1 MLNRFAVLFVA
12 GAAIFALDASAASA
26 QDTTRTRPRSSK
38 RIPIAKEAPGEVA
51 PRVDTVTVFKIDTL
65 TMQRVDTV
73 RLTRTQTVTRVD
85 TVMKLVL
92 PPRLRQIGGLYIGLA
107 GGSSMPAA
115 SFNDSDKPGW
125 RVEVPI
131 GIDPIGSWLGARFN
145 FGYSQYSSHSFTPLS
160 LDLNN
165 ADVMN
170 FDGDLKLNLIK
181 RTPYNARVQVYAV
194 GGGTYTR
201 FKNIL
206 ENNHGNLSIGHTILV
221 NGVLFNNDNGV
232 VTRTT
237 NLDDGWHS
245 GWGGQIGG
253 GLQFG
258 WGPTNVYVE
267 SRFARFQGENTRISH
282 VPLVLGLSWFLGGS
296 SSRHQTTPGC

>member
-1 MLNRFAVLFVA
+1 MLNRYAVLFVA

-51 PRVDTVTVFKIDTL
+51 PRVDTVTVYRTDTL

-85 TVMKLVL
+85 TVTKLVL
-92 PPRLRQIGGLYIGLA
+92 PPRLRQIGGLYIGIA

-115 SFNDSDKPGW
+115 NFNDSDKPGW

-145 FGYSQYSSHSFTPLS
+145 FGYSQYTPHSFTS
-160 LDLNN
+160 LFVDDAHL
-165 ADVMN
+165 MN

-181 RTPYNARVQVYAV
+181 RTPYNARVQVYAI
-194 GGGTYTR
+194 GGFSYNR

-206 ENNHGNLSIGHTILV
+206 ENNNGNLS
-221 NGVLFNNDNGV
+221 V
-232 VTRTT
+232 VRLRPTT
-237 NLDDGWHS
+237 K
-245 GWGGQIGG
+245 I
-253 GLQFG
+253 
-258 WGPTNVYVE
+258 
-267 SRFARFQGENTRISH
+267 
-282 VPLVLGLSWFLGGS
+282 
-296 SSRHQTTPGC
+296 

>member
-51 PRVDTVTVFKIDTL
+51 PRVDTVTVYRTDTL
-65 TMQRVDTV
+65 TMQRVDTI

-85 TVMKLVL
+85 TVLKF
-92 PPRLRQIGGLYIGLA
+92 PPRLRQIGGLYIGIA

-115 SFNDSDKPGW
+115 NFNDSDKPGW

-131 GIDPIGSWLGARFN
+131 GLDPIGSWLGARFN

-160 LDLNN
+160 VDLND
-165 ADVMN
+165 AKVMN

-206 ENNHGNLSIGHTILV
+206 ENDHGNLSIGHTILV
-221 NGVLFNNDNGV
+221 NGVLFNVDNGV
-232 VTRTT
+232 AVRT
-237 NLDDGWHS
+237 NQIDNDWHG

-253 GLQFG
+253 GLEFG
-258 WGPTNVYVE
+258 WGPTNLYVE
-267 SRFARFQGENTRISH
+267 SRWARFQGENTRISH
-282 VPLVLGLSWFLGGS
+282 VPLVLGLSWFLGGKG
-296 SSRHQTTPGC
+296 SRHQTTPGC